1 MNYTEFSKKIK
12 EKYPYYNKVDDKVL
26 AEKMIAKYPYY
37 KDKVT
42 FDIEEQPEGNSVKIT
57 DVFKNML
64 TPVTKPVETLTDT
77 SVKIENTAEE
87 SVKPATQ
94 AISETVKNLNPIE
107 QTKDI
112 VNSATVKPYRNVEPS
127 LRARTEEDDNS
138 KVIYEPD
145 SFDILGEQI
154 AVASASDKGATS
166 TKDLENIRKKQN
178 MAIMTAGVVP
188 FVAGGQMSVGGL
200 AILEGIQQAKN
211 YVSSK
216 IQGKDYDF
224 MAYENLSS
232 LLPDNTPSVV
242 RVVSSLAEMVAD
254 CVVAGRLETAGRN
267 FLINE
272 AVTRL
277 ETKMKGAGYTD
288 EQVKT
293 ASNNLKKEIVQ
304 RETGLKEENGQV
316 VQTEQK
322 PINID
327 DAVKLNVDV
336 ERLKVPKA
344 EQPKETIKADVEVEP
359 ITEPKQIKPVE
370 PKAEVKVEEVKPN
383 EEIKAETSIEPS
395 KTKGNAKVVDKS
407 INLERVAKI
416 LPQKSYEM
424 DNEESLYRQTI
435 YNTLIKDDV
444 FTNGKVV
451 IIDKDVA
458 KKANEIAKN
467 TVIEEFAKKQKGSKA
482 TKTKKATEL
491 YEEITK
497 NTPTLYTKTIPDIK
511 ALIKKGSDGSEKTII
526 IDTEDEG
533 RWSIL
538 GDNKTVIN
546 TGIYNAV
553 QKEFNN
559 ELEIFLNKNKDVALL
574 KDKNGNI
581 KAILPASKTKIEGK
595 KEELNRTIKVL
606 EENIEGLNEEREYNL
621 KHNYSTSV
629 LDLNIKDT
637 QEKLAKTKK
646 ELEELQKAEGTEWVK
661 FKGKYYP
668 KGTKYSQAGKTFSYV
683 GDGSKIEQ
691 YNPDIANMIGKEKLQ
706 EIIDL
711 GYRLE
716 SKDNIHRF
724 TNGTN
729 EFDIRWKDEE
739 IDRALKGIV
748 ATVKG
753 DEIVS
758 DYTNFTNK
766 EKRKQI
772 IDSVKEWF
780 RKYFVNAKENY
791 AEREDLGKIYFYMSS
806 IKEITGNGITENKI
820 KVLPAVREIIEK
832 GKIVGEKDVSKENRK
847 DKIVK
852 FYFIQ
857 ANVELDG
864 KPRTI
869 QVDVAED
876 RAGKKFYYITDRT
889 EKTPDSLT
897 ATQRRGVSGATNNIA
912 QNQENGNNNLATS
925 KTDFSQQTDVELP
938 KVTKIHDELIKK
950 SEIIRD
956 LAKETDLPVKI
967 GGTQRKNI
975 LGLYYMKEELV
986 RLQVANDML
995 TLAHEIGHHEEKVLF
1010 GGVYRKYKDF
1020 TPEEKE
1026 FYKELKPLATKPA
1039 GNETR
1044 GKMFSE
1050 GMAQFISMFV
1060 NNPEQAQKVAP
1071 KFYEYFT
1078 KNAPEKTP
1086 KVYNA
1091 LVKAQTRMSKYYTQN
1106 NINKVKNH
1114 ISFERETEKLTPKEW
1129 FDKKLT
1135 QARTQLF
1142 DRLEPLRKSVQEIY
1156 KRAGLN
1162 ISDTDPNNP
1171 YFIARL
1177 NSGSVGRAETFIKKH
1192 TYDFNTLQKTGKG
1205 FQTIIQEVEKNGG
1218 NLEDFATYLVAHDTI
1233 ELAPR
1238 GIKTGVELDDAIK
1251 TIEQLEPI
1259 YGNYAKDLYQYR
1271 LSLLKMLKD
1280 GQIISPE
1287 AYNNIVNKSERYAPL
1302 QRVLDDEVNTMAGN
1316 KNFKS
1321 SNPLKNIKGSGRD
1334 IINPLETIVNE
1345 TYNIINLVEKNRVG
1359 LALSKLANLDRAGA
1373 FIFKRPHKVKK
1384 VRLLDGREELTTD
1397 NDIVKNNE
1405 IKVFENGKP
1414 VVYEVAPEIAKIV
1427 NGLTIE
1433 NQILYTRWLE
1443 NVATIPARM
1452 LKFGATDVNLAF
1464 AFKNILRDLP
1474 LALVSSE
1481 NKFSEITKSV
1491 LNMTVLGLKAM
1502 VNEKSRAEWN
1512 DIVDLYTKS
1521 GAGQSLLINDNRDTT
1536 IKAIDD
1542 LRYTGYLDKI
1552 WNKVKEKDF
1561 IEATKT
1567 GIIGTTE
1574 LVRSIVG
1581 FLEQVPRLA
1590 EFVASLKGKPLT
1602 KENIEKAGF
1611 NARKITLDFASGGS
1625 FSKYVNKYVPYTNA
1639 FFLGID
1645 KLKEVFKDEKQFKR
1659 LLGMLGVYA
1668 MACILG
1674 KVLDADSE
1682 EVDDV
1687 NRTQKYTNFVFKIG
1701 DTIFRI
1707 PKTIELAP
1715 FYTTIDTAISF
1726 VADTIKGKKKENAEY
1741 IRDIVGSMKANLF
1754 PNVIAQAVKLPIEL
1768 YANKSMFFG
1777 TPIVSAE
1784 LEKALPEYQYTE
1796 YTTEL
1801 SKFIAKTLGNIGIN
1815 KGFIAD
1821 TIGSP
1826 QRLEYIVNSLA
1837 GNTGKYLFEKV
1848 DQIGRLTG
1856 VLPNKEYELPEKTL
1870 ADIPFARAFVIRY
1883 PQQSRTIE
1891 DFYEKYKEL
1900 KQYSNSF
1907 RLSKKRAD
1915 IQAIQELAIYKSV
1928 DKVDKITKTMGDIRK
1943 TILTV
1948 YTDKNMSKDEKRQN
1962 IDELMLMRLALAKQ
1976 GLNMMKE
1983 IEQNIKGEL

>member
-1 MNYTEFSKKIK
+1 M
-12 EKYPYYNKVDDKVL
+12 
-26 AEKMIAKYPYY
+26 AEKLNRYQTYLKAGYTDEEIQSHLRPIYQQNGFTDEQINEYFEQNSSTKES
-37 KDKVT
+37 KVT
-42 FDIEEQPEGNSVKIT
+42 IT
-57 DVFKNML
+57 DVIKDVFNTATQPIK
-64 TPVTKPVETLTDT
+64 TVTDETI
-77 SVKIENTAEE
+77 KIEEPIEN
-87 SVKPATQ
+87 
-94 AISETVKNLNPIE
+94 AISKTINPIE

-112 VNSATVKPYRNVEPS
+112 ANISTVTEKKQQEKVEPS
-127 LRARTEEDDNS
+127 LRARTKEDDNIDYEFLQKNNPESALSAEEKINIDRQGLQHDPIIENVVFPSTILS
-138 KVIYEPD
+138 KGLMTKIG
-145 SFDILGEQI
+145 LGI
-154 AVASASDKGATS
+154 
-166 TKDLENIRKKQN
+166 
-178 MAIMTAGVVP
+178 
-188 FVAGGQMSVGGL
+188 F
-200 AILEGIQQAKN
+200 EGIQQAKN
-211 YVSSK
+211 YASSQ
-216 IQGKDYDF
+216 IQGKDYDLT
-224 MAYENLSS
+224 AYENLSS
-232 LLPDNTPSVV
+232 LLPDNTPSVL
-242 RVVSSLAEMVAD
+242 RVTSNLAEMVAD
-254 CVVAGRLETAGRN
+254 CIVAGRVEENVRRY
-267 FLINE
+267 LIRENAVRIADRMAKTGYNE
-272 AVTRL
+272 
-277 ETKMKGAGYTD
+277 
-288 EQVKT
+288 EQIKT
-293 ASNNLKKEIVQ
+293 AVDGYKQEVVK
-304 RETGLKEENGQV
+304 RELGLRQKQGDTTDITVKGTVKAEPE
-316 VQTEQK
+316 TK
-322 PINID
+322 PIN
-327 DAVKLNVDV
+327 VDEALKQRIEI
-336 ERLKVPKA
+336 ERAKIP
-344 EQPKETIKADVEVEP
+344 EPPKEKIKADVEVEE
-359 ITEPKQIKPVE
+359 IKEPKQIKPVE
-370 PKAEVKVEEVKPN
+370 EVKTTEISVKQRLENKVDNPIKENEKNLPSNVGNDNFEPIKGNIYKINNSSYWIYSGQKKGELLGFINSNGNIEYLSPNNLMVDVSQNYPLNNQTDIETNTVEEAKPTETVKVTEEVKPTEN
-383 EEIKAETSIEPS
+383 YADNFKDEKSIEKFIEDNFINS
-395 KTKGNAKVVDKS
+395 KLTSTYMIFNKRKSFRYTENIANRLVKANLNNIVNNHKDNYSYLRTFLDKGAYTNGAIAIYDKKVAQELYDKQKE
-407 INLERVAKI
+407 NLIKDIIKDRGFTGKDKEKLAEAYYKDMVEDARNVNIDAVKPDLKGYKPVKLEYITEKKYDKGYSGIFDDGTFIDMKYYSLLKKKFPNAKI
-416 LPQKSYEM
+416 L
-424 DNEESLYRQTI
+424 
-435 YNTLIKDDV
+435 
-444 FTNGKVV
+444 TNGE
-451 IIDKDVA
+451 
-458 KKANEIAKN
+458 KKPIA
-467 TVIEEFAKKQKGSKA
+467 
-482 TKTKKATEL
+482 
-491 YEEITK
+491 
-497 NTPTLYTKTIPDIK
+497 
-511 ALIKKGSDGSEKTII
+511 
-526 IDTEDEG
+526 
-533 RWSIL
+533 
-538 GDNKTVIN
+538 
-546 TGIYNAV
+546 
-553 QKEFNN
+553 
-559 ELEIFLNKNKDVALL
+559 
-574 KDKNGNI
+574 
-581 KAILPASKTKIEGK
+581 
-595 KEELNRTIKVL
+595 
-606 EENIEGLNEEREYNL
+606 
-621 KHNYSTSV
+621 
-629 LDLNIKDT
+629 
-637 QEKLAKTKK
+637 
-646 ELEELQKAEGTEWVK
+646 
-661 FKGKYYP
+661 
-668 KGTKYSQAGKTFSYV
+668 
-683 GDGSKIEQ
+683 
-691 YNPDIANMIGKEKLQ
+691 
-706 EIIDL
+706 
-711 GYRLE
+711 
-716 SKDNIHRF
+716 
-724 TNGTN
+724 
-729 EFDIRWKDEE
+729 
-739 IDRALKGIV
+739 
-748 ATVKG
+748 
-753 DEIVS
+753 
-758 DYTNFTNK
+758 
-766 EKRKQI
+766 
-772 IDSVKEWF
+772 
-780 RKYFVNAKENY
+780 FV
-791 AEREDLGKIYFYMSS
+791 D
-806 IKEITGNGITENKI
+806 
-820 KVLPAVREIIEK
+820 
-832 GKIVGEKDVSKENRK
+832 K
-847 DKIVK
+847 DKIVAVVMPMRDSEGVLEKVKKEVEEEPKKVLKAIKELRELNKQKQELQKKGASKDEIEKKDDEIYNKYKDLQVLTYELSANEGKTESTTEYKDIQK
-852 FYFIQ
+852 FKKAIKTLRETPVNSDENRLKIIKAYKDMGVKLPEKRKDQTLEEYYNDNIKKGGKNVDALQKQ
-857 ANVELDG
+857 AEQDG
-864 KPRTI
+864 V
-869 QVDVAED
+869 VD
-876 RAGKKFYYITDRT
+876 RIRNI
-889 EKTPDSLT
+889 
-897 ATQRRGVSGATNNIA
+897 NNIEDEYLSRVRNA
-912 QNQENGNNNLATS
+912 EKEKLNQLLKEDVEPVKETKTIKKEEPNVATS

-938 KVTKIHDELIKK
+938 KVTKTHDELIKK

-956 LAKETDLPVKI
+956 LAKEVDLPVKI

-1010 GGVYRKYKDF
+1010 GGVYRKFKDF
-1020 TPEEKE
+1020 TPEQKE

-1050 GMAQFISMFV
+1050 GLAQFISMFV

-1091 LVKAQTRMSKYYTQN
+1091 LVKAQARMSKYYTQN
-1106 NINKVKNH
+1106 SKNKVKNH

-1129 FDKKLT
+1129 FDNKLT
-1135 QARTQLF
+1135 QIRTQLF

-1156 KRAGLN
+1156 KRAGLK

-1177 NSGSVGRAETFIKKH
+1177 NSGSVGRAETFIKRH
-1192 TYDFNTLQKTGKG
+1192 TYDFNTLKKTGKG
-1205 FQTIIQEVEKNGG
+1205 LQTIIQEVEKNGG
-1218 NLEDFATYLVAHDTI
+1218 DLETFATYLVAHDTVG
-1233 ELAPR
+1233 LAKR
-1238 GIKTGVELDDAIK
+1238 GIKTGVELEDAKK
-1251 TIEQLEPI
+1251 TVEQLAPI
-1259 YGNYAKDLYQYR
+1259 YESYAKDLYEYR
-1271 LSLLKMLKD
+1271 LSLLKMLRD
-1280 GQIISPE
+1280 GQILSQE
-1287 AYNNIVNKSERYAPL
+1287 GYNNIVNAGERYAPL
-1302 QRVLDDEVNTMAGN
+1302 QRVLDDEINTMAGS

-1334 IINPLETIVNE
+1334 IINPLETIVEE

-1359 LALSKLANLDRAGA
+1359 LALANLSKLDRSGA
-1373 FIFKRPHKVKK
+1373 FIFKRPHKIKAVNTLEGGQ
-1384 VRLLDGREELTTD
+1384 VLTSDKTID
-1397 NDIVKNNE
+1397 KNNE

-1443 NVATIPARM
+1443 NVATIPARA

-1521 GAGQSLLINDNRDTT
+1521 GAGQSLLINDNRDST

-1542 LRYTGYLDKI
+1542 LRYTGYLNKI

-1602 KENIEKAGF
+1602 KSNIEKAGF

-1645 KLKEVFKDEKQFKR
+1645 KLKEVFKDQKQFKR

-1668 MACILG
+1668 MACMLG
-1674 KVLDADSE
+1674 EVLDVDSE

-1715 FYTTIDTAISF
+1715 FYTTIDTAISL

-1856 VLPNKEYELPEKTL
+1856 VLPDKEYELPEKTL
-1870 ADIPFARAFVIRY
+1870 ADIPFVRAFVIRY

-1928 DKVDKITKTMGDIRK
+1928 DKVDKISKTMGDVRK

>member
-1 MNYTEFSKKIK
+1 MAERLNRYQTYLKEGYTDEEIQNHLRPIYQKNGFTEEQINEYFKQNSSVK
-12 EKYPYYNKVDDKVL
+12 ENKVTV
-26 AEKMIAKYPYY
+26 
-37 KDKVT
+37 
-42 FDIEEQPEGNSVKIT
+42 T
-57 DVFKNML
+57 DVIKDVFN
-64 TPVTKPVETLTDT
+64 TATKPVQTLTDT
-77 SVKIENTAEE
+77 SVKIEEPVE
-87 SVKPATQ
+87 DVMIKS
-94 AISETVKNLNPIE
+94 LNPID
-107 QTKDI
+107 QTKGI
-112 VNSATVKPYRNVEPS
+112 ANISTVKKEEPKQKVEPS
-127 LRARTEEDDNS
+127 LRARTKEDDN
-138 KVIYEPD
+138 IDYEFLKQNNPED
-145 SFDILGEQI
+145 ALSSE
-154 AVASASDKGATS
+154 DKINIDRRGLQH
-166 TKDLENIRKKQN
+166 DPIIENVLIPTNFIRKGL
-178 MAIMTAGVVP
+178 MTKLG
-188 FVAGGQMSVGGL
+188 FG
-200 AILEGIQQAKN
+200 ILEGIQQAKN

-216 IQGKDYDF
+216 IQGKDYDA

-232 LLPDNTPSVV
+232 LLPDNTPSVL
-242 RVVSSLAEMVAD
+242 RVTSNLAELVAD
-254 CVVAGRLETAGRN
+254 CIVAGNVEENVRRY
-267 FLINE
+267 LIRENAVRIAERMAKKGFNE
-272 AVTRL
+272 EQIKNAVDGY
-277 ETKMKGAGYTD
+277 KKGVV
-288 EQVKT
+288 E
-293 ASNNLKKEIVQ
+293 
-304 RETGLKEENGQV
+304 RETGLRQAQGETTDITVNGTV
-316 VQTEQK
+316 KAEPK

-327 DAVKLNVDV
+327 EAVKMRVDI
-336 ERLKVPKA
+336 ERAKIP
-344 EQPKETIKADVEVEP
+344 EPPKEAPKADVEVEP
-359 ITEPKQIKPVE
+359 ITEPKQI
-370 PKAEVKVEEVKPN
+370 KPN

-451 IIDKDVA
+451 IVDKNVA

-581 KAILPASKTKIEGK
+581 KAILPASKTEIEGK

-646 ELEELQKAEGTEWVK
+646 ELEELQKTEGTEWVK
-661 FKGKYYP
+661 FKDKYYP

-938 KVTKIHDELIKK
+938 KVTKTHDELIKK
-950 SEIIRD
+950 SEIIKD

-1010 GGVYRKYKDF
+1010 GSVYRKYKDF

-1060 NNPEQAQKVAP
+1060 NNPAQAQKVAP
-1071 KFYEYFT
+1071 KFYEFFT
-1078 KNAPEKTP
+1078 KEAPIKTP
-1086 KVYNA
+1086 KVYEA
-1091 LVKAQTRMSKYYTQN
+1091 LTKAQARMSKYYSQTP
-1106 NINKVKNH
+1106 INKVKNH
-1114 ISFERETEKLTPKEW
+1114 ISFVRETEPLTPKEW
-1129 FDKKLT
+1129 LDKKIT
-1135 QARTQLF
+1135 QAKTLLT
-1142 DRLEPLRKSVQEIY
+1142 DRLEPLRKVVQNVY
-1156 KRAGLN
+1156 KKAGLT
-1162 ISDTDPNNP
+1162 ISDTDVNNP

-1177 NSGSVGRAETFIKKH
+1177 NAGSVGRAESFIKNG
-1192 TYDFNTLQKTGKG
+1192 TYDFKTLQKTGKS
-1205 FQTIIQEVEKNGG
+1205 FQSIIQDVEKGGG

-1233 ELAPR
+1233 ELSKR
-1238 GIKTGVELDDAIK
+1238 GINTGVEVADAQK
-1251 TIEQLEPI
+1251 TVNDLSPVYEK
-1259 YGNYAKDLYQYR
+1259 YAQDLYQYR
-1271 LSLLKMLKD
+1271 LSLLKILRD
-1280 GQIISPE
+1280 SQVISPE
-1287 AYNNIVNKSERYAPL
+1287 AYNNIVSKGERYAPL
-1302 QRVLDDEVNTMAGN
+1302 QRVLDDETNNAVGS

-1321 SNPLKNIKGSGRD
+1321 SNPIKGIKGSGRD
-1334 IINPLETIVNE
+1334 IINPLETILNE
-1345 TYNIINLVEKNRVG
+1345 TYNVIKVAEKNRVG
-1359 LALSKLANLDRAGA
+1359 LAIADLAKLDKAGA
-1373 FIFKRPHKVKK
+1373 FVFKRPHKVKS
-1384 VRLLDGREELTTD
+1384 VRTLEGNEAFTVD
-1397 NDIVKNNE
+1397 NTIDKNNE

-1414 VVYEVAPEIAKIV
+1414 VVYEVDKDIAKVI
-1427 NGLTIE
+1427 NGLTLE
-1433 NQILYTRWLE
+1433 NQLIFNRYLE
-1443 NVATIPARM
+1443 NVATLPARL
-1452 LKFGATDVNLAF
+1452 LKFGATDVNVAF
-1464 AFKNILRDLP
+1464 AVKNIMRDLP

-1481 NKFSEITKSV
+1481 NRFDEITKSV
-1491 LNMTVLGLKAM
+1491 LKMTVLGLKALT
-1502 VNEKSRAEWN
+1502 NEKARAEWN
-1512 DIVDLYTKS
+1512 NWADLYARA
-1521 GAGQSLLINDNRDTT
+1521 GAGQSLLINDNRNST
-1536 IKAIDD
+1536 IRAIDD

-1561 IEATKT
+1561 VEAVKT

-1574 LVRSIVG
+1574 LVRSFVG

-1602 KENIEKAGF
+1602 KENLEKAGF
-1611 NARKITLDFASGGS
+1611 DARKVTLDFASGGTL
-1625 FSKYVNKYVPYTNA
+1625 SKWINKYVPYTNA
-1639 FFLGID
+1639 TVLGML
-1645 KLKEVFKDEKQFKR
+1645 KLAEVMGDQVKFKR
-1659 LLGMLGVYA
+1659 LLGMLGVFALGYTA
-1668 MACILG
+1668 MEMING
-1674 KVLDADSE
+1674 DDEVLNDI
-1682 EVDDV
+1682 
-1687 NRTQKYTNFVFKIG
+1687 NRTQKYTNFVFKVG
-1701 DTIFRI
+1701 DTVYRI

-1715 FYTTIDTAISF
+1715 FYTIIETSINFILDS
-1726 VADTIKGKKKENAEY
+1726 IKGKY
-1741 IRDIVGSMKANLF
+1741 RDDYLKDIKGSFIANIS
-1754 PNVIAQAVKLPIEL
+1754 PNVVAQALKLPVEL
-1768 YANKSMFFG
+1768 YANKSMYFG

-1784 LEKALPEYQYTE
+1784 LEKVLPEYQYTE

-1801 SKFIAKTLGNIGIN
+1801 SKFIAKTLGDIGIN
-1815 KGFIAD
+1815 EGVIAQ

-1826 QRLEYIVNSLA
+1826 QRLEYIVNSLT
-1837 GNTGKYLFEKV
+1837 GNTGKFLFQTV
-1848 DQIGRLTG
+1848 DQIGRVTK
-1856 VLPNKEYELPEKTL
+1856 VLPQKEYELPEKTF
-1870 ADIPFARAFVIRY
+1870 ADIPFVRAFVIRY
-1883 PQQSRTIE
+1883 PAQSRSIE
-1891 DFYEKYKEL
+1891 DFYEKFNEMK
-1900 KQYSNSF
+1900 KYSNTF
-1907 RLSKKRAD
+1907 KLAKKRAD
-1915 IQAIQELAIYKSV
+1915 FETLNKMAIYRSI
-1928 DKVDKITKTMGDIRK
+1928 DKVGQISKTMTELRK
-1943 TILTV
+1943 AVLTT
-1948 YTDKNMSKDEKRQN
+1948 YTDNNMSKDQKRQI
-1962 IDELMLMRLALAKQ
+1962 IDELMLQRVSVAKK
-1976 GLNMMKE
+1976 GLEMIKE
-1983 IEQNIKGEL
+1983 IEENIKGEL